1 MGGIRAGQSRNFD
14 LSTLSLPGRNGSFL
28 IRAASIEQYNRRNA
42 RVTEDDVVYT
52 GLVVYNLNDPTD
64 RWNINVFAGIAD
76 VGEEYIWVQNTSNFV
91 LELRVDTPNGEKL
104 ATLAPLQPPTAIPL
118 KQQLRN
124 MPYSFYATYV
134 YIDPSTNEIKSL
146 MDRRM
151 EDRLVRT
158 PSRERVN
165 PMVFGGP
172 SDTSSI
178 SYLVGFLRIKNDTN
192 TGFIL
197 RDGTTY
203 QFCQKGFPH
212 VESGMQVTYE
222 LPSASLTREV
232 GQPYT
237 NLVLLLDNMREIRID
252 RLDVKPGVVYDLQLF
267 MRDGN
272 IVYDVVP
279 TEFRDRL
286 EDLRVNLFLGG

>member
-1 MGGIRAGQSRNFD
+1 
-14 LSTLSLPGRNGSFL
+14 
-28 IRAASIEQYNRRNA
+28 
-42 RVTEDDVVYT
+42 
-52 GLVVYNLNDPTD
+52 
-64 RWNINVFAGIAD
+64 
-76 VGEEYIWVQNTSNFV
+76 
-91 LELRVDTPNGEKL
+91 
-104 ATLAPLQPPTAIPL
+104 
-118 KQQLRN
+118 
-124 MPYSFYATYV
+124 
-134 YIDPSTNEIKSL
+134 
-146 MDRRM
+146 
-151 EDRLVRT
+151 
-158 PSRERVN
+158 
-165 PMVFGGP
+165 MVFGGP